1 MGGGIGGIDNLNA
14 FLLGIDDIYIV
25 HAYPSTTDEL

>member
-14 FLLGIDDIYIV
+14 FLLGIGDIYIV